1 MILNIEGVWCNAKT
15 DFDKYIRSNNF
26 DVVVSHPDIYTRL
39 LKSDPSDKEPSD
51 LIISLYIQKT
61 FKNIPNKFADAD
73 NVQVAFLFKNLDRET
88 INNFKE
94 FTSSIFEDI
103 KIDLIIINK
112 VDYPK
117 TGVLSEFDSV
127 RFIEH
132 D

>member
-1 MILNIEGVWCNAKT
+1 MTLNIEGVWCNAKT
-15 DFDKYIRSNNF
+15 DFDRYIRNNTF
-26 DVVVSHPDIYTRL
+26 DVVISHPDIYSRL

-61 FKNIPNKFADAD
+61 FKNIPNKFADAGE
-73 NVQVAFLFKNLDRET
+73 VSVAFLFKNLDRET

-127 RFIEH
+127 RFIEN

>member
-61 FKNIPNKFADAD
+61 FKNIPNKFADTD